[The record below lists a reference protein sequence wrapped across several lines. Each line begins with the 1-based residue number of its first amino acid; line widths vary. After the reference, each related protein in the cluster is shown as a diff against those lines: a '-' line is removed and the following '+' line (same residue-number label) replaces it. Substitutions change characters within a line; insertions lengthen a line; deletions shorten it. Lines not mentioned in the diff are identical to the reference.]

1 MADDLKRVGLVFK
14 ADGTADFTKSLKTIN
29 ALTRENYSAFSL
41 AKSQW
46 DKSTSSLTKLK
57 DTQSYLTKQTETYSS
72 KVYALKSQ
80 LEELENAENKDEKA
94 IANKKQQLNN
104 AESSLNKYKKQL
116 YEVNAALESGQAQ
129 IEEYAKKVEAFGN
142 KTKEIGNGLTKNVT
156 APIAGLEVAAVKVGS
171 DFSAGMSEVS
181 AVSGAT
187 GKDLEALK
195 DKAKE
200 MGASTKFS
208 ASEAAEAMNYMA
220 MAGWNTQQMIDG
232 LPGILNLAAASGESL
247 ANTSDIVTDALTAFG
262 LKAEDSLHFA
272 DVLAKT
278 SSSANTNVSL
288 MGETFKYV
296 APLAG
301 TLGFSVEDTALA
313 VGLMANAGIKG
324 SQAGTALKT
333 AIANL
338 ASPTDSMK
346 EQMKKLGIS
355 ITDTNGSVKP
365 LITILEELRTK
376 FGKLSSA
383 QQSAAASTIFGK
395 ESMSGML
402 AIINASDSDFNSL
415 YENIKNADGAA
426 KDMADT
432 MQDNLQGDL
441 TTLSSALEGVG
452 IKVSEVLEPALR
464 DIVEAITDLFSW
476 LNGLDDEITNTIVII
491 GTVVAAIGPLL
502 VVIGT
507 LAGPISTAISLFGKF
522 KLALF
527 GTTESAGAIGT
538 VVSAL
543 SGPVLAIIALV
554 VATVAA
560 LVNLWN
566 TNEGFRNAVVDIA
579 SQVMSILQNLAV
591 VVQPIL
597 DTLKI
602 ALLAIWQEAL
612 VPLWENFQIV
622 IANIVTLISWLFDG
636 ISPIINAI
644 VSLIEIIV
652 IPLIQGLLTVIVAF
666 VTSSAGLLG
675 SFLSSV
681 SGIIDAAIQAIRGL
695 IYFITG
701 VFTGD
706 WRKAWEGVIDI
717 FGAIFNTIRNVCRA
731 PINAVIGC
739 LNGAISGINKMIDG
753 LNTLHFDIPDWVP
766 ALGGKSFGL
775 SLSHLG
781 KIPALATGGNLLKGS
796 AIVGERGAEL
806 LTQMGTQ
813 TRVTPLTDSGGSNKQ
828 ELIDYQRLADV
839 FVNALVRAGLSIKL
853 DRHELGK
860 LIRSE
865 VY

>member
-1 MADDLKRVGLVFK
+1 
-14 ADGTADFTKSLKTIN
+14 
-29 ALTRENYSAFSL
+29 
-41 AKSQW
+41 
-46 DKSTSSLTKLK
+46 
-57 DTQSYLTKQTETYSS
+57 
-72 KVYALKSQ
+72 
-80 LEELENAENKDEKA
+80 
-94 IANKKQQLNN
+94 
-104 AESSLNKYKKQL
+104 
-116 YEVNAALESGQAQ
+116 
-129 IEEYAKKVEAFGN
+129 
-142 KTKEIGNGLTKNVT
+142 
-156 APIAGLEVAAVKVGS
+156 
-171 DFSAGMSEVS
+171 
-181 AVSGAT
+181 
-187 GKDLEALK
+187 
-195 DKAKE
+195 
-200 MGASTKFS
+200 
-208 ASEAAEAMNYMA
+208 
-220 MAGWNTQQMIDG
+220 
-232 LPGILNLAAASGESL
+232 
-247 ANTSDIVTDALTAFG
+247 
-262 LKAEDSLHFA
+262 
-272 DVLAKT
+272 
-278 SSSANTNVSL
+278 
-288 MGETFKYV
+288 
-296 APLAG
+296 
-301 TLGFSVEDTALA
+301 
-313 VGLMANAGIKG
+313 MANAGIKG

-476 LNGLDDEITNTIVII
+476 LNGLDDEITNIIVII

-527 GTTESAGAIGT
+527 GASESAGAIGT

-543 SGPVLAIIALV
+543 SGPLLAIIALV
-554 VATVAA
+554 VAIVAA

-566 TNEGFRNAVVDIA
+566 TNEGFRNAVVDIVT
-579 SQVMSILQNLAV
+579 QVMSILQNLAV
-591 VVQPIL
+591 VVQPIF

-652 IPLIQGLLTVIVAF
+652 IPLIQGLLTVIVGF

-681 SGIIDAAIQAIRGL
+681 SGIIDAVIQAIRGL

-813 TRVTPLTDSGGSNKQ
+813 TRVTPLTNSGGSNKQ

-853 DRHELGK
+853 DRRELGK

>member
-1 MADDLKRVGLVFK
+1 
-14 ADGTADFTKSLKTIN
+14 
-29 ALTRENYSAFSL
+29 
-41 AKSQW
+41 
-46 DKSTSSLTKLK
+46 
-57 DTQSYLTKQTETYSS
+57 
-72 KVYALKSQ
+72 
-80 LEELENAENKDEKA
+80 
-94 IANKKQQLNN
+94 
-104 AESSLNKYKKQL
+104 
-116 YEVNAALESGQAQ
+116 
-129 IEEYAKKVEAFGN
+129 
-142 KTKEIGNGLTKNVT
+142 
-156 APIAGLEVAAVKVGS
+156 
-171 DFSAGMSEVS
+171 
-181 AVSGAT
+181 
-187 GKDLEALK
+187 
-195 DKAKE
+195 
-200 MGASTKFS
+200 
-208 ASEAAEAMNYMA
+208 MNYMA

-262 LKAEDSLHFA
+262 LKAEDSSHFA

-476 LNGLDDEITNTIVII
+476 LNGLDDEITNIIVII

-527 GTTESAGAIGT
+527 GASESAGAIGT

-543 SGPVLAIIALV
+543 SGPLLAIIALV
-554 VATVAA
+554 VAIVAA

-566 TNEGFRNAVVDIA
+566 TNEGFRNAVVDIVN
-579 SQVMSILQNLAV
+579 QVMSILQNLAV
-591 VVQPIL
+591 VVQPIF

-652 IPLIQGLLTVIVAF
+652 IPLIQGLLTVIVGF

-681 SGIIDAAIQAIRGL
+681 SGIIDAVIQAIRGL

-839 FVNALVRAGLSIKL
+839 FVNALIRAGLSIKL
-853 DRHELGK
+853 DRRELGK

>member
-1 MADDLKRVGLVFK
+1 M
-14 ADGTADFTKSLKTIN
+14 
-29 ALTRENYSAFSL
+29 
-41 AKSQW
+41 
-46 DKSTSSLTKLK
+46 
-57 DTQSYLTKQTETYSS
+57 
-72 KVYALKSQ
+72 
-80 LEELENAENKDEKA
+80 
-94 IANKKQQLNN
+94 
-104 AESSLNKYKKQL
+104 
-116 YEVNAALESGQAQ
+116 
-129 IEEYAKKVEAFGN
+129 
-142 KTKEIGNGLTKNVT
+142 
-156 APIAGLEVAAVKVGS
+156 
-171 DFSAGMSEVS
+171 
-181 AVSGAT
+181 
-187 GKDLEALK
+187 EALK

-200 MGASTKFS
+200 MGTSTKFS

-262 LKAEDSLHFA
+262 LKAEDSSHFA

-476 LNGLDDEITNTIVII
+476 LNGLDDEITNIIVII

-527 GTTESAGAIGT
+527 GASESAGAIGT

-543 SGPVLAIIALV
+543 SGPLLAIIALV
-554 VATVAA
+554 VAIVAA

-566 TNEGFRNAVVDIA
+566 TNEGFRNAVVDIVT
-579 SQVMSILQNLAV
+579 QVMSILQNLAV
-591 VVQPIL
+591 VVQPIF

-652 IPLIQGLLTVIVAF
+652 IPLIQGLLTVIVGF

-681 SGIIDAAIQAIRGL
+681 SGIIDAVIQAIRGL

-813 TRVTPLTDSGGSNKQ
+813 TRVTPLTNSGGSNKQ

-853 DRHELGK
+853 DRRELGK

>member
-1 MADDLKRVGLVFK
+1 
-14 ADGTADFTKSLKTIN
+14 
-29 ALTRENYSAFSL
+29 
-41 AKSQW
+41 
-46 DKSTSSLTKLK
+46 
-57 DTQSYLTKQTETYSS
+57 
-72 KVYALKSQ
+72 
-80 LEELENAENKDEKA
+80 
-94 IANKKQQLNN
+94 
-104 AESSLNKYKKQL
+104 
-116 YEVNAALESGQAQ
+116 
-129 IEEYAKKVEAFGN
+129 
-142 KTKEIGNGLTKNVT
+142 
-156 APIAGLEVAAVKVGS
+156 
-171 DFSAGMSEVS
+171 MSEVS

-262 LKAEDSLHFA
+262 LKAEDSSHFA

-476 LNGLDDEITNTIVII
+476 LNGLDDEITNIIVII

-554 VATVAA
+554 VAIVAA

-853 DRHELGK
+853 DRRELGK

>member
-1 MADDLKRVGLVFK
+1 
-14 ADGTADFTKSLKTIN
+14 
-29 ALTRENYSAFSL
+29 
-41 AKSQW
+41 
-46 DKSTSSLTKLK
+46 
-57 DTQSYLTKQTETYSS
+57 
-72 KVYALKSQ
+72 
-80 LEELENAENKDEKA
+80 
-94 IANKKQQLNN
+94 
-104 AESSLNKYKKQL
+104 
-116 YEVNAALESGQAQ
+116 
-129 IEEYAKKVEAFGN
+129 
-142 KTKEIGNGLTKNVT
+142 
-156 APIAGLEVAAVKVGS
+156 
-171 DFSAGMSEVS
+171 MSEVS

-262 LKAEDSLHFA
+262 LKAEDSSHFA

-853 DRHELGK
+853 DRRELGK

>member
-1 MADDLKRVGLVFK
+1 
-14 ADGTADFTKSLKTIN
+14 
-29 ALTRENYSAFSL
+29 
-41 AKSQW
+41 
-46 DKSTSSLTKLK
+46 
-57 DTQSYLTKQTETYSS
+57 
-72 KVYALKSQ
+72 
-80 LEELENAENKDEKA
+80 
-94 IANKKQQLNN
+94 
-104 AESSLNKYKKQL
+104 
-116 YEVNAALESGQAQ
+116 
-129 IEEYAKKVEAFGN
+129 
-142 KTKEIGNGLTKNVT
+142 
-156 APIAGLEVAAVKVGS
+156 
-171 DFSAGMSEVS
+171 MSEVS

-262 LKAEDSLHFA
+262 LKAEDSSHFA

-476 LNGLDDEITNTIVII
+476 LNGLDDEITNIIVII

-527 GTTESAGAIGT
+527 GASESAGAIGT

-543 SGPVLAIIALV
+543 SGPLLAIIALV

-579 SQVMSILQNLAV
+579 TQVMSILQNLAV

-622 IANIVTLISWLFDG
+622 IGNIVTLISWLFDG

-652 IPLIQGLLTVIVAF
+652 IPLIQGLLTVIVGF

-681 SGIIDAAIQAIRGL
+681 SGIIDAVIQAIRGL

-853 DRHELGK
+853 DRRELGK

>member
-1 MADDLKRVGLVFK
+1 
-14 ADGTADFTKSLKTIN
+14 
-29 ALTRENYSAFSL
+29 
-41 AKSQW
+41 
-46 DKSTSSLTKLK
+46 
-57 DTQSYLTKQTETYSS
+57 
-72 KVYALKSQ
+72 
-80 LEELENAENKDEKA
+80 
-94 IANKKQQLNN
+94 
-104 AESSLNKYKKQL
+104 
-116 YEVNAALESGQAQ
+116 
-129 IEEYAKKVEAFGN
+129 
-142 KTKEIGNGLTKNVT
+142 
-156 APIAGLEVAAVKVGS
+156 
-171 DFSAGMSEVS
+171 
-181 AVSGAT
+181 
-187 GKDLEALK
+187 
-195 DKAKE
+195 
-200 MGASTKFS
+200 
-208 ASEAAEAMNYMA
+208 
-220 MAGWNTQQMIDG
+220 
-232 LPGILNLAAASGESL
+232 
-247 ANTSDIVTDALTAFG
+247 
-262 LKAEDSLHFA
+262 
-272 DVLAKT
+272 
-278 SSSANTNVSL
+278 

-476 LNGLDDEITNTIVII
+476 LNGLDDEITNIIVII

-527 GTTESAGAIGT
+527 GASESAGAIGT

-543 SGPVLAIIALV
+543 SGPLLAIIALV
-554 VATVAA
+554 VAIVAA

-566 TNEGFRNAVVDIA
+566 TNEGFRNAVVDIVT
-579 SQVMSILQNLAV
+579 QVMSILQNLAV
-591 VVQPIL
+591 VVQPIF

-652 IPLIQGLLTVIVAF
+652 IPLIQGLLTVIVGF

-681 SGIIDAAIQAIRGL
+681 SGIIDAVIQAIRGL

-813 TRVTPLTDSGGSNKQ
+813 TRVTPLTNSGGSNKQ

-853 DRHELGK
+853 DRRELGK

>member
-1 MADDLKRVGLVFK
+1 
-14 ADGTADFTKSLKTIN
+14 
-29 ALTRENYSAFSL
+29 
-41 AKSQW
+41 
-46 DKSTSSLTKLK
+46 
-57 DTQSYLTKQTETYSS
+57 
-72 KVYALKSQ
+72 
-80 LEELENAENKDEKA
+80 
-94 IANKKQQLNN
+94 
-104 AESSLNKYKKQL
+104 
-116 YEVNAALESGQAQ
+116 
-129 IEEYAKKVEAFGN
+129 
-142 KTKEIGNGLTKNVT
+142 
-156 APIAGLEVAAVKVGS
+156 
-171 DFSAGMSEVS
+171 
-181 AVSGAT
+181 
-187 GKDLEALK
+187 
-195 DKAKE
+195 
-200 MGASTKFS
+200 
-208 ASEAAEAMNYMA
+208 
-220 MAGWNTQQMIDG
+220 
-232 LPGILNLAAASGESL
+232 
-247 ANTSDIVTDALTAFG
+247 
-262 LKAEDSLHFA
+262 
-272 DVLAKT
+272 
-278 SSSANTNVSL
+278 

-476 LNGLDDEITNTIVII
+476 LNGLDDEITNIIVII

-566 TNEGFRNAVVDIA
+566 TNEGFRNAVVDIVT
-579 SQVMSILQNLAV
+579 QVMSILQNLAV

-652 IPLIQGLLTVIVAF
+652 IPLIQGLLTVIVGF

-681 SGIIDAAIQAIRGL
+681 SGIIDAVIQAIRGL

-839 FVNALVRAGLSIKL
+839 FVNALIRAGLSIKL
-853 DRHELGK
+853 DRRELGK

>member
-1 MADDLKRVGLVFK
+1 MEHATDDR
-14 ADGTADFTKSLKTIN
+14 
-29 ALTRENYSAFSL
+29 
-41 AKSQW
+41 W
-46 DKSTSSLTKLK
+46 
-57 DTQSYLTKQTETYSS
+57 
-72 KVYALKSQ
+72 
-80 LEELENAENKDEKA
+80 
-94 IANKKQQLNN
+94 IAR
-104 AESSLNKYKKQL
+104 
-116 YEVNAALESGQAQ
+116 
-129 IEEYAKKVEAFGN
+129 F
-142 KTKEIGNGLTKNVT
+142 
-156 APIAGLEVAAVKVGS
+156 
-171 DFSAGMSEVS
+171 
-181 AVSGAT
+181 
-187 GKDLEALK
+187 
-195 DKAKE
+195 
-200 MGASTKFS
+200 
-208 ASEAAEAMNYMA
+208 
-220 MAGWNTQQMIDG
+220 
-232 LPGILNLAAASGESL
+232 LNLAAASGESL

-262 LKAEDSLHFA
+262 LKAEDSSHFA

-476 LNGLDDEITNTIVII
+476 LNGLDDEITNIIVII

-527 GTTESAGAIGT
+527 GASESAGAIGT

-543 SGPVLAIIALV
+543 SGPLLAIIALV
-554 VATVAA
+554 VAIVAA

-566 TNEGFRNAVVDIA
+566 TNEGFRNAVVDIVN
-579 SQVMSILQNLAV
+579 QVMSILQNLAV
-591 VVQPIL
+591 VVQPIF

-652 IPLIQGLLTVIVAF
+652 IPLIQGLLTVIVGF

-681 SGIIDAAIQAIRGL
+681 SGIIDAVIQAIRGL

-701 VFTGD
+701 VFTWD

-839 FVNALVRAGLSIKL
+839 FVNALIRAGLSIKL
-853 DRHELGK
+853 DRRELGK

>member
-1 MADDLKRVGLVFK
+1 MEHATDDR
-14 ADGTADFTKSLKTIN
+14 
-29 ALTRENYSAFSL
+29 R
-41 AKSQW
+41 
-46 DKSTSSLTKLK
+46 
-57 DTQSYLTKQTETYSS
+57 
-72 KVYALKSQ
+72 
-80 LEELENAENKDEKA
+80 
-94 IANKKQQLNN
+94 
-104 AESSLNKYKKQL
+104 
-116 YEVNAALESGQAQ
+116 
-129 IEEYAKKVEAFGN
+129 
-142 KTKEIGNGLTKNVT
+142 
-156 APIAGLEVAAVKVGS
+156 
-171 DFSAGMSEVS
+171 
-181 AVSGAT
+181 
-187 GKDLEALK
+187 
-195 DKAKE
+195 
-200 MGASTKFS
+200 
-208 ASEAAEAMNYMA
+208 
-220 MAGWNTQQMIDG
+220 
-232 LPGILNLAAASGESL
+232 
-247 ANTSDIVTDALTAFG
+247 TAFG
-262 LKAEDSLHFA
+262 LKAEDSSHFA

-853 DRHELGK
+853 DRRELGK

>member
-1 MADDLKRVGLVFK
+1 MQC
-14 ADGTADFTKSLKTIN
+14 
-29 ALTRENYSAFSL
+29 E
-41 AKSQW
+41 
-46 DKSTSSLTKLK
+46 
-57 DTQSYLTKQTETYSS
+57 
-72 KVYALKSQ
+72 
-80 LEELENAENKDEKA
+80 
-94 IANKKQQLNN
+94 
-104 AESSLNKYKKQL
+104 
-116 YEVNAALESGQAQ
+116 
-129 IEEYAKKVEAFGN
+129 
-142 KTKEIGNGLTKNVT
+142 
-156 APIAGLEVAAVKVGS
+156 
-171 DFSAGMSEVS
+171 SAGIGRQ
-181 AVSGAT
+181 A
-187 GKDLEALK
+187 
-195 DKAKE
+195 
-200 MGASTKFS
+200 
-208 ASEAAEAMNYMA
+208 
-220 MAGWNTQQMIDG
+220 

-262 LKAEDSLHFA
+262 LKAEDSSHFA

-681 SGIIDAAIQAIRGL
+681 SGIIDAVIQAIRGL

-853 DRHELGK
+853 DRRELGK

>member
-1 MADDLKRVGLVFK
+1 
-14 ADGTADFTKSLKTIN
+14 
-29 ALTRENYSAFSL
+29 
-41 AKSQW
+41 
-46 DKSTSSLTKLK
+46 
-57 DTQSYLTKQTETYSS
+57 
-72 KVYALKSQ
+72 
-80 LEELENAENKDEKA
+80 
-94 IANKKQQLNN
+94 
-104 AESSLNKYKKQL
+104 
-116 YEVNAALESGQAQ
+116 
-129 IEEYAKKVEAFGN
+129 
-142 KTKEIGNGLTKNVT
+142 
-156 APIAGLEVAAVKVGS
+156 
-171 DFSAGMSEVS
+171 
-181 AVSGAT
+181 
-187 GKDLEALK
+187 
-195 DKAKE
+195 
-200 MGASTKFS
+200 
-208 ASEAAEAMNYMA
+208 MNYMA

-262 LKAEDSLHFA
+262 LKAEDSSHFA

-853 DRHELGK
+853 DRRELGK

>member
-1 MADDLKRVGLVFK
+1 M
-14 ADGTADFTKSLKTIN
+14 
-29 ALTRENYSAFSL
+29 
-41 AKSQW
+41 
-46 DKSTSSLTKLK
+46 
-57 DTQSYLTKQTETYSS
+57 
-72 KVYALKSQ
+72 
-80 LEELENAENKDEKA
+80 
-94 IANKKQQLNN
+94 
-104 AESSLNKYKKQL
+104 
-116 YEVNAALESGQAQ
+116 
-129 IEEYAKKVEAFGN
+129 
-142 KTKEIGNGLTKNVT
+142 
-156 APIAGLEVAAVKVGS
+156 
-171 DFSAGMSEVS
+171 
-181 AVSGAT
+181 
-187 GKDLEALK
+187 
-195 DKAKE
+195 
-200 MGASTKFS
+200 
-208 ASEAAEAMNYMA
+208 
-220 MAGWNTQQMIDG
+220 
-232 LPGILNLAAASGESL
+232 
-247 ANTSDIVTDALTAFG
+247 
-262 LKAEDSLHFA
+262 
-272 DVLAKT
+272 
-278 SSSANTNVSL
+278 
-288 MGETFKYV
+288 
-296 APLAG
+296 
-301 TLGFSVEDTALA
+301 
-313 VGLMANAGIKG
+313 
-324 SQAGTALKT
+324 
-333 AIANL
+333 
-338 ASPTDSMK
+338 
-346 EQMKKLGIS
+346 
-355 ITDTNGSVKP
+355 
-365 LITILEELRTK
+365 
-376 FGKLSSA
+376 
-383 QQSAAASTIFGK
+383 
-395 ESMSGML
+395 
-402 AIINASDSDFNSL
+402 
-415 YENIKNADGAA
+415 
-426 KDMADT
+426 
-432 MQDNLQGDL
+432 
-441 TTLSSALEGVG
+441 
-452 IKVSEVLEPALR
+452 LEPALR

-527 GTTESAGAIGT
+527 GATESTGAIGT

-579 SQVMSILQNLAV
+579 TQVMSILQNLAV
-591 VVQPIL
+591 VIQPIL

-602 ALLAIWQEAL
+602 ALLAIWQEGL

-652 IPLIQGLLTVIVAF
+652 IPLIQGLLTVIVGF

-681 SGIIDAAIQAIRGL
+681 SGIIDAVIQAIRGL

-853 DRHELGK
+853 DRRELGK

>member
-262 LKAEDSLHFA
+262 LKAEDSSHFA

-476 LNGLDDEITNTIVII
+476 LNGLDDEITNIIVII

-554 VATVAA
+554 VAIVAA

-622 IANIVTLISWLFDG
+622 IANIVT
-636 ISPIINAI
+636 
-644 VSLIEIIV
+644 LIEIIV

-853 DRHELGK
+853 DRRELGK

>member
-1 MADDLKRVGLVFK
+1 
-14 ADGTADFTKSLKTIN
+14 
-29 ALTRENYSAFSL
+29 
-41 AKSQW
+41 
-46 DKSTSSLTKLK
+46 
-57 DTQSYLTKQTETYSS
+57 
-72 KVYALKSQ
+72 
-80 LEELENAENKDEKA
+80 
-94 IANKKQQLNN
+94 
-104 AESSLNKYKKQL
+104 
-116 YEVNAALESGQAQ
+116 
-129 IEEYAKKVEAFGN
+129 
-142 KTKEIGNGLTKNVT
+142 
-156 APIAGLEVAAVKVGS
+156 
-171 DFSAGMSEVS
+171 
-181 AVSGAT
+181 
-187 GKDLEALK
+187 
-195 DKAKE
+195 
-200 MGASTKFS
+200 
-208 ASEAAEAMNYMA
+208 
-220 MAGWNTQQMIDG
+220 
-232 LPGILNLAAASGESL
+232 
-247 ANTSDIVTDALTAFG
+247 
-262 LKAEDSLHFA
+262 
-272 DVLAKT
+272 
-278 SSSANTNVSL
+278 
-288 MGETFKYV
+288 
-296 APLAG
+296 
-301 TLGFSVEDTALA
+301 
-313 VGLMANAGIKG
+313 
-324 SQAGTALKT
+324 
-333 AIANL
+333 
-338 ASPTDSMK
+338 MK

-476 LNGLDDEITNTIVII
+476 LNGLDDEITNIIVII

-853 DRHELGK
+853 DRRELGK

>member
-1 MADDLKRVGLVFK
+1 
-14 ADGTADFTKSLKTIN
+14 
-29 ALTRENYSAFSL
+29 
-41 AKSQW
+41 
-46 DKSTSSLTKLK
+46 
-57 DTQSYLTKQTETYSS
+57 
-72 KVYALKSQ
+72 
-80 LEELENAENKDEKA
+80 
-94 IANKKQQLNN
+94 
-104 AESSLNKYKKQL
+104 
-116 YEVNAALESGQAQ
+116 
-129 IEEYAKKVEAFGN
+129 
-142 KTKEIGNGLTKNVT
+142 
-156 APIAGLEVAAVKVGS
+156 
-171 DFSAGMSEVS
+171 
-181 AVSGAT
+181 
-187 GKDLEALK
+187 
-195 DKAKE
+195 

-262 LKAEDSLHFA
+262 LKAEDSSHFA

-476 LNGLDDEITNTIVII
+476 LNGLDDEITNIIVII

-527 GTTESAGAIGT
+527 GASESAGAIGT

-543 SGPVLAIIALV
+543 SGPLLAIIALV
-554 VATVAA
+554 VAIVAA

-566 TNEGFRNAVVDIA
+566 TNEGFRNAVVDIVN
-579 SQVMSILQNLAV
+579 QVMSILQNLAV
-591 VVQPIL
+591 VVQPIF

-652 IPLIQGLLTVIVAF
+652 IPLIQGLLTVIVGF

-681 SGIIDAAIQAIRGL
+681 SGIIDAVIQAIRGL

-701 VFTGD
+701 VFTWD

-839 FVNALVRAGLSIKL
+839 FVNALIRAGLSIKL
-853 DRHELGK
+853 DRRELGK

>member
-1 MADDLKRVGLVFK
+1 
-14 ADGTADFTKSLKTIN
+14 
-29 ALTRENYSAFSL
+29 
-41 AKSQW
+41 
-46 DKSTSSLTKLK
+46 
-57 DTQSYLTKQTETYSS
+57 
-72 KVYALKSQ
+72 
-80 LEELENAENKDEKA
+80 
-94 IANKKQQLNN
+94 
-104 AESSLNKYKKQL
+104 
-116 YEVNAALESGQAQ
+116 
-129 IEEYAKKVEAFGN
+129 
-142 KTKEIGNGLTKNVT
+142 
-156 APIAGLEVAAVKVGS
+156 
-171 DFSAGMSEVS
+171 
-181 AVSGAT
+181 
-187 GKDLEALK
+187 
-195 DKAKE
+195 
-200 MGASTKFS
+200 
-208 ASEAAEAMNYMA
+208 
-220 MAGWNTQQMIDG
+220 MIDG

-262 LKAEDSLHFA
+262 LKAEDSSHFA

-441 TTLSSALEGVG
+441 TTLSSVLEGVG

-464 DIVEAITDLFSW
+464 DIVEAINDLFSW
-476 LNGLDDEITNTIVII
+476 LKGLDDEITNIIVII

-839 FVNALVRAGLSIKL
+839 FVNALIRAGLSIKL
-853 DRHELGK
+853 DRRELGK

>member
-57 DTQSYLTKQTETYSS
+57 DIQSYLTKQTETYSS
-72 KVYALKSQ
+72 RVYALKSQ

-129 IEEYAKKVEAFGN
+129 IEEYAKKVEAFEN

-262 LKAEDSLHFA
+262 LKAEDSSHFA

-476 LNGLDDEITNTIVII
+476 LNGLDDEITNIIVII
-491 GTVVAAIGPLL
+491 GTVVAAI
-502 VVIGT
+502 
-507 LAGPISTAISLFGKF
+507 
-522 KLALF
+522 
-527 GTTESAGAIGT
+527 
-538 VVSAL
+538 
-543 SGPVLAIIALV
+543 
-554 VATVAA
+554 
-560 LVNLWN
+560 
-566 TNEGFRNAVVDIA
+566 
-579 SQVMSILQNLAV
+579 
-591 VVQPIL
+591 
-597 DTLKI
+597 
-602 ALLAIWQEAL
+602 
-612 VPLWENFQIV
+612 
-622 IANIVTLISWLFDG
+622 
-636 ISPIINAI
+636 
-644 VSLIEIIV
+644 
-652 IPLIQGLLTVIVAF
+652 
-666 VTSSAGLLG
+666 
-675 SFLSSV
+675 
-681 SGIIDAAIQAIRGL
+681 
-695 IYFITG
+695 
-701 VFTGD
+701 
-706 WRKAWEGVIDI
+706 
-717 FGAIFNTIRNVCRA
+717 
-731 PINAVIGC
+731 
-739 LNGAISGINKMIDG
+739 
-753 LNTLHFDIPDWVP
+753 
-766 ALGGKSFGL
+766 
-775 SLSHLG
+775 
-781 KIPALATGGNLLKGS
+781 
-796 AIVGERGAEL
+796 
-806 LTQMGTQ
+806 
-813 TRVTPLTDSGGSNKQ
+813 
-828 ELIDYQRLADV
+828 
-839 FVNALVRAGLSIKL
+839 
-853 DRHELGK
+853 
-860 LIRSE
+860 
-865 VY
+865 

>member
-1 MADDLKRVGLVFK
+1 
-14 ADGTADFTKSLKTIN
+14 
-29 ALTRENYSAFSL
+29 
-41 AKSQW
+41 
-46 DKSTSSLTKLK
+46 
-57 DTQSYLTKQTETYSS
+57 
-72 KVYALKSQ
+72 
-80 LEELENAENKDEKA
+80 
-94 IANKKQQLNN
+94 
-104 AESSLNKYKKQL
+104 
-116 YEVNAALESGQAQ
+116 
-129 IEEYAKKVEAFGN
+129 
-142 KTKEIGNGLTKNVT
+142 
-156 APIAGLEVAAVKVGS
+156 
-171 DFSAGMSEVS
+171 
-181 AVSGAT
+181 
-187 GKDLEALK
+187 
-195 DKAKE
+195 
-200 MGASTKFS
+200 
-208 ASEAAEAMNYMA
+208 
-220 MAGWNTQQMIDG
+220 
-232 LPGILNLAAASGESL
+232 
-247 ANTSDIVTDALTAFG
+247 
-262 LKAEDSLHFA
+262 
-272 DVLAKT
+272 
-278 SSSANTNVSL
+278 

-476 LNGLDDEITNTIVII
+476 LNGLDDEITNIIVII

-527 GTTESAGAIGT
+527 GASESAGAIGT

-543 SGPVLAIIALV
+543 SGPLLAIIALV
-554 VATVAA
+554 VAIVAA

-566 TNEGFRNAVVDIA
+566 TNEGFRNAVVDIVN
-579 SQVMSILQNLAV
+579 QVMSILQNLAV
-591 VVQPIL
+591 VVQPIF

-652 IPLIQGLLTVIVAF
+652 IPLIQGLLTVIVGF

-681 SGIIDAAIQAIRGL
+681 SGIIDAVIQAIRGL

-701 VFTGD
+701 VFTWD

-839 FVNALVRAGLSIKL
+839 FVNALIRAGLSIKL
-853 DRHELGK
+853 DRRELGK

>member
-1 MADDLKRVGLVFK
+1 
-14 ADGTADFTKSLKTIN
+14 
-29 ALTRENYSAFSL
+29 
-41 AKSQW
+41 
-46 DKSTSSLTKLK
+46 
-57 DTQSYLTKQTETYSS
+57 
-72 KVYALKSQ
+72 
-80 LEELENAENKDEKA
+80 
-94 IANKKQQLNN
+94 
-104 AESSLNKYKKQL
+104 
-116 YEVNAALESGQAQ
+116 
-129 IEEYAKKVEAFGN
+129 
-142 KTKEIGNGLTKNVT
+142 
-156 APIAGLEVAAVKVGS
+156 
-171 DFSAGMSEVS
+171 
-181 AVSGAT
+181 
-187 GKDLEALK
+187 
-195 DKAKE
+195 
-200 MGASTKFS
+200 
-208 ASEAAEAMNYMA
+208 
-220 MAGWNTQQMIDG
+220 
-232 LPGILNLAAASGESL
+232 
-247 ANTSDIVTDALTAFG
+247 
-262 LKAEDSLHFA
+262 
-272 DVLAKT
+272 
-278 SSSANTNVSL
+278 
-288 MGETFKYV
+288 
-296 APLAG
+296 
-301 TLGFSVEDTALA
+301 
-313 VGLMANAGIKG
+313 MANAGIKG
-324 SQAGTALKT
+324 TQAGTALKT

-441 TTLSSALEGVG
+441 TTLSSVLEGVG

-464 DIVEAITDLFSW
+464 DIVEAINDLFSW
-476 LNGLDDEITNTIVII
+476 LKGLDDEITNIIVII

-781 KIPALATGGNLLKGS
+781 KIPALAAGGNLLKGS

-813 TRVTPLTDSGGSNKQ
+813 TKVTPLTDSGGSNKQ

-853 DRHELGK
+853 DRRELGK

>member
-1 MADDLKRVGLVFK
+1 
-14 ADGTADFTKSLKTIN
+14 
-29 ALTRENYSAFSL
+29 
-41 AKSQW
+41 
-46 DKSTSSLTKLK
+46 
-57 DTQSYLTKQTETYSS
+57 
-72 KVYALKSQ
+72 
-80 LEELENAENKDEKA
+80 
-94 IANKKQQLNN
+94 
-104 AESSLNKYKKQL
+104 
-116 YEVNAALESGQAQ
+116 
-129 IEEYAKKVEAFGN
+129 
-142 KTKEIGNGLTKNVT
+142 
-156 APIAGLEVAAVKVGS
+156 
-171 DFSAGMSEVS
+171 
-181 AVSGAT
+181 
-187 GKDLEALK
+187 
-195 DKAKE
+195 
-200 MGASTKFS
+200 
-208 ASEAAEAMNYMA
+208 
-220 MAGWNTQQMIDG
+220 MIDG

-853 DRHELGK
+853 DRRELGK